1 LRRRRAFWRR
11 DRTFGSR
18 GAFALRLRLR
28 ERLLLGDVLLELLR
42 LEDLVFLLG
51 AETLRDLERET
62 DLLREVDLLLR
73 ERDRLTLMLDS
84 LAEATDGA
92 FGAAAR
98 RLLRARRFLDR
109 LRGAGEG
116 DLGTEARRRRLRDF
130 DLRGALA
137 LAERLLLVERET
149 VLLERLLLEA
159 ETEGDLGV
167 EALRL
172 LLLGALVFFERPRL
186 LADRELA
193 TLLPDEGARGVAA
206 RLLLLRARRFLDR
219 RRGDGEAA
227 GAFGMDDLRRPRRLG
242 DLEALRL
249 FLGFFTLRAC
259 EEGDGDVSIERLLF
273 FRAFFCASW

>member
-1 LRRRRAFWRR
+1 M
-11 DRTFGSR
+11 
-18 GAFALRLRLR
+18 
-28 ERLLLGDVLLELLR
+28 
-42 LEDLVFLLG
+42 
-51 AETLRDLERET
+51 RDLERET

-73 ERDRLTLMLDS
+73 ERDRLTLMLVS
-84 LAEATDGA
+84 LTEATDGA

-98 RLLRARRFLDR
+98 LLLRARRFLDR

-116 DLGTEARRRRLRDF
+116 DFGTDARRRRLRDF

-137 LAERLLLVERET
+137 LAERLLLVVRET

-159 ETEGDLGV
+159 DTDGDLGV

-172 LLLGALVFFERPRL
+172 LLGALLFFERLRL